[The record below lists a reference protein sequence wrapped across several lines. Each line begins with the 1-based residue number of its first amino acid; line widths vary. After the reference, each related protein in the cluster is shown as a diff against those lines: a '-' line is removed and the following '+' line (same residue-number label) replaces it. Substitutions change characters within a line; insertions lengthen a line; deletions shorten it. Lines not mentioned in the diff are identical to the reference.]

1 MTEIWLAIL
10 VPIAAALGL
19 AVSPARH
26 ARSWALAGTLASL
39 AILTD
44 IAWQFPAWK
53 TGTYFPSTDA
63 VPWIAGAGIGLS
75 VGFDTVGLLM
85 ALLTALLM
93 PLCILSSY
101 SSITERVRE
110 YYGWFLV
117 LGSSIILAFAARD
130 AILFY
135 IGYEFTLVP
144 MTIIIAVYGGTE
156 RRIAAIKMFLYTFL
170 GSMFMLAALLYVGW
184 EHRLATGAWNFDIDA
199 LIATSVRLPSS
210 TQYWLFAALMIGFA
224 VKVPLFPLHTW
235 LPLAHDQAPTAGS
248 VILAASMLKLGT
260 YGNYRFALPMAPAGG
275 VELMSV
281 VAILSIIAILYAS
294 LICWVQTDAKKLIA
308 YSSVAHLGLCMLGL
322 FSLNPVGVEG
332 AVFYMVNHGVST
344 GALFLCIGMFYERYH
359 TKDTEV
365 LGGLARR
372 MPVWACFMVFFT
384 LASIGLPGLNGF
396 IGEFLCLGGTFI
408 AEHDGQSGYPGV
420 LGPWYAV
427 VAGLGLI
434 LAAMYLLIL
443 LGKIVWGPLR
453 EPHDEHAAH
462 AAHAEHAGHGHHAT
476 ASALGADL
484 NLREIVTLA
493 PLAIACLWIGFQPKP
508 MLDAIAPCAERM
520 LAHYP
525 ANVERHLHANET
537 AVAATTAESSG
548 DTAVAATTA
557 TPSNAKGE
565 AR

>member
-1 MTEIWLAIL
+1 MALIWLSIIL
-10 VPIAAALGL
+10 PIAAALGV
-19 AVSPARH
+19 AVSPTRH
-26 ARSWALAGTLASL
+26 ARWIALAGTLASL
-39 AILTD
+39 AVLAVV
-44 IAWQFPAWK
+44 AWQFPDWT
-53 TGTYFPSTDA
+53 TGKHSPSTEA
-63 VPWIAGAGIGLS
+63 PAWIPRAGISLS
-75 VGFDTVGLLM
+75 VGFDTVSLLL

-93 PLCILSSY
+93 PLCILGSFSA
-101 SSITERVRE
+101 ITERVRE

-135 IGYEFTLVP
+135 IGYEFTLLP

-156 RRIAAIKMFLYTFL
+156 RRVAAIKMFLYTFL
-170 GSMFMLAALLYVGW
+170 GSMFMLAAILYVAW
-184 EHRLATGAWNFDIDA
+184 EHRVVSGVWTFDIDT
-199 LIATSVRLPSS
+199 LTATGVRLPAA

-275 VELMSV
+275 VELMT
-281 VAILSIIAILYAS
+281 VAAVLSIAAIIYAS

-322 FSLNPVGVEG
+322 FALNPVGAEG

-359 TKDTEV
+359 TKDTDV
-365 LGGLARR
+365 LGGLAKR

-384 LASIGLPGLNGF
+384 MASIGLPGLNGF
-396 IGEFLCLGGTFI
+396 VGEFLCLGGTFI
-408 AEHDGQSGYPGV
+408 AEHDVQSGFPGL
-420 LGPWYAV
+420 LGPWYAI

-453 EPHDEHAAH
+453 VPHTSS
-462 AAHAEHAGHGHHAT
+462 HGHSESPST
-476 ASALGADL
+476 LTVDING
-484 NLREIVTLA
+484 REIATLV
-493 PLAIACLWIGFQPKP
+493 PLAVACLWLGLQPKP
-508 MLDAIAPCAERM
+508 MLDAIAPCTQRM
-520 LAHYP
+520 LEHYP
-525 ANVERHLHANET
+525 ALVERHRQVET
-537 AVAATTAESSG
+537 PRVADARDPLAKETT
-548 DTAVAATTA
+548 
-557 TPSNAKGE
+557 P
-565 AR
+565 

>member
-1 MTEIWLAIL
+1 MQLIWLSIL
-10 VPIAAALGL
+10 TPLL
-19 AVSPARH
+19 AVVAIVFAPERNAR
-26 ARSWALAGTLASL
+26 WIALAGTLASL
-39 AILTD
+39 GLLTF
-44 IAWQFPAWK
+44 IAWQFPEWT
-53 TGTYFPSTDA
+53 TGRYSPSTDA
-63 VPWIAGAGIGLS
+63 MAWIAGAGLGLT

-85 ALLTALLM
+85 ALLTAFLM
-93 PLCILSSY
+93 PLCIIGSFSSVT
-101 SSITERVRE
+101 IRVKE

-117 LGSSIILAFAARD
+117 LGASIILAFAARD

-144 MTIIIAVYGGTE
+144 MTIVIAVYGGTE

-170 GSMFMLAALLYVGW
+170 GSMFMLAAILYVGW
-184 EHRLATGAWNFDIDA
+184 EHRLSTGAWNFDIDA
-199 LIATSVRLPSS
+199 LTATSVRLPSS
-210 TQYWLFAALMIGFA
+210 TQYWIFAALMIGFA

-281 VAILSIIAILYAS
+281 VAILSIIAIIYAS

-322 FSLNPVGVEG
+322 FALNPVGAEG
-332 AVFYMVNHGVST
+332 AIFYMVNHGLST

-365 LGGLARR
+365 LGGLAKR

-384 LASIGLPGLNGF
+384 LASVGLPGLNGF
-396 IGEFLCLGGTFI
+396 VGEFLCVGGTFL
-408 AEHDGQSGYPGV
+408 AEHDSQSGYPGV
-420 LGPWYAV
+420 LGPWYAI
-427 VAGLGLI
+427 VAALGLI
-434 LAAMYLLIL
+434 FAAMYLLIL

-453 EPHDEHAAH
+453 EPQRIE
-462 AAHAEHAGHGHHAT
+462 GHHDLA
-476 ASALGADL
+476 AVPIADL
-484 NLREIVTLA
+484 NLREVITLA
-493 PLAIACLWIGFQPKP
+493 PIAIACLWIGFQPKP

-520 LAHYP
+520 LVNYP
-525 ANVERHLHANET
+525 AQVERFMRLEPP
-537 AVAATTAESSG
+537 AVAAGATAGDKLGAEES
-548 DTAVAATTA
+548 
-557 TPSNAKGE
+557 
-565 AR
+565 R